1 MAAGVPAPERGT
13 GREGNGREG
22 DAARARLADQLR
34 DSERAGADVEA
45 AFRAVPRHLFLP
57 EMTPARAYQD
67 EAFAIK
73 YGAGG
78 LPLSSSS
85 QPAIMAIMLEQLG
98 LKPGHR
104 VLEIGAGTGYNAA
117 LIAHILGD
125 QEAVVTVDIDE
136 QIAGRARASLAAAG
150 YGAVKVICA
159 DGALGVAEH
168 APYDRII
175 VTVGAWDIAPQWL
188 EQLAPGGRIVLPLS
202 VRGIQLSVALERS
215 GDHWASRSAW
225 RCGFIRLAGSLAGPE
240 SYVPLGPQPGLH
252 VYADDGRPLDTGAL
266 YAALSGDVT
275 DVPTD
280 LGAADTGELGDL
292 DLWLTITEPSLIR
305 LTLAGVQSRRA
316 RHAPLM
322 PLGGLARTSGTAAE
336 VGIVAV
342 VPARAPRPSVL
353 REAAGPR
360 EQAAAL
366 AAMVRGFGP
375 GGAGLARY
383 LAHQALAWHQLGRPG
398 AADLRLQAYPA
409 EAEPGA
415 GRRAGRPAVPAVP
428 AGAAGGKVILERRHV
443 RLELGWPS
451 A

>member
-1 MAAGVPAPERGT
+1 MAAGVPAPERGN
-13 GREGNGREG
+13 GREGSSHAG

-57 EMTPARAYQD
+57 EMAPARAYQD

-73 YGAGG
+73 FGADG

-98 LKPGHR
+98 LAPGQR

-136 QIAGRARASLAAAG
+136 EIVERARASLAGAG
-150 YGAVKVICA
+150 YGAVRVICA

-188 EQLAPGGRIVLPLS
+188 GQLAPGGRIVLPLS
-202 VRGIQLSVALERS
+202 VRGIQLSVALERE

-225 RCGFIRLAGSLAGPE
+225 RCGFIRMAGSLAGPE
-240 SYVPLGPQPGLH
+240 SFVPLGPQPGLH
-252 VYADDGRPLDTGAL
+252 AYADDGRPLDAGAL

-292 DLWLTITEPSLIR
+292 DFWLTISEPRLTR
-305 LTLAGVQSRRA
+305 LTLAGVQSRRG
-316 RHAPLM
+316 RQAPLM
-322 PLGGLARTSGTAAE
+322 PLGGLARTGGTAAE
-336 VGIVAV
+336 AGIAAV
-342 VPARAPRPSVL
+342 VPVRAPRPSML
-353 REAAGPR
+353 REAMGRR
-360 EQAAAL
+360 EQPAAL
-366 AAMVRGFGP
+366 GAVVRGFGP
-375 GGAGLARY
+375 GGAELARH
-383 LAHQALAWHQLGRPG
+383 LGRRALAWHEQGRPG
-398 AADLRLQAYPA
+398 AADLCLHAYLT

-415 GRRAGRPAVPAVP
+415 GRPAVP
-428 AGAAGGKVILERRHV
+428 AGSAATGQVVLERRYV
-443 RLELGWPS
+443 RLVLGWP
-451 A
+451 AH

>member
-1 MAAGVPAPERGT
+1 MAASVPAPERGN
-13 GREGNGREG
+13 GREGNGRAG

-57 EMTPARAYQD
+57 EMAPARAYQD

-73 YGAGG
+73 FGADG

-98 LKPGHR
+98 LAPGQR

-136 QIAGRARASLAAAG
+136 EIVERARASLAAAG
-150 YGAVKVICA
+150 SGAVRVICA

-188 EQLAPGGRIVLPLS
+188 GQLAPGGRIVLPLS
-202 VRGIQLSVALERS
+202 VRGIQLSVALERAE
-215 GDHWASRSAW
+215 DHWASRSAW
-225 RCGFIRLAGSLAGPE
+225 RCGFIRMAGSLAGPE
-240 SYVPLGPQPGLH
+240 SFVPLGPQPGLH
-252 VYADDGRPLDTGAL
+252 AYADDGRPLDAGVL

-292 DLWLTITEPSLIR
+292 DLWLTITEPSLTR

-322 PLGGLARTSGTAAE
+322 PLGGLARTGGAAAE
-336 VGIVAV
+336 VGIAAV
-342 VPARAPRPSVL
+342 VPARAPRPSAL
-353 REAAGPR
+353 REATGRR
-360 EQAAAL
+360 EQPAAL
-366 AAMVRGFGP
+366 GAVVRGFGP
-375 GGAGLARY
+375 GGAELARH
-383 LAHQALAWHQLGRPG
+383 LARRALAWHEQGRPG
-398 AADLRLQAYPA
+398 AADLCLHAYLRG
-409 EAEPGA
+409 AEPGA
-415 GRRAGRPAVPAVP
+415 GGPAA
-428 AGAAGGKVILERRHV
+428 AAGSATGKVVLERRYV
-443 RLELGWPS
+443 RLVLGWP
-451 A
+451 AP